1 MSPLV
6 DCNLLFDLCDF
17 FCVESINIVDVDGNV
32 KGRGK
37 EVCID
42 WLLECVLRCVV
53 LVMGAKLDTEEI
65 PMKAPA
71 ST

>member
-1 MSPLV
+1 M
-6 DCNLLFDLCDF
+6 DCNLLVDHCDF
-17 FCVESINIVDVDGNV
+17 LCVESINIVDVDGNV